1 MSQLPASAMNPR
13 LVFMATTG
21 SEQVSKMSWPRRRPG
36 SRADPRLISSTAIF
50 MASAQSRPSEESLR
64 PHRVGG
70 DDTSS
75 LLGSTPPALPPSPAP
90 YLVHTVVLGWV
101 LGPRPVS
108 SAAPRGKSPPST

>member
-1 MSQLPASAMNPR
+1 MSQLPASAMNTR
-13 LVFMATTG
+13 LDFMATTG

-50 MASAQSRPSEESLR
+50 MASAQSRPSDEN
-64 PHRVGG
+64 
-70 DDTSS
+70 
-75 LLGSTPPALPPSPAP
+75 
-90 YLVHTVVLGWV
+90 LVHTVVLGWV